1 MSPKRPTYALVD
13 CNSFYCSCERLFRP
27 ELRQVPVVVLSN
39 NDGCVIARTPEAKAL
54 GIKMGDPFF
63 KIRDALKAK
72 GVVAFSSNYELYGDI
87 SSRVQRTIE
96 SLAPRVEVYSIDE
109 SFADLTGICGAAW
122 GFRAADPSAR
132 PGL

>member
-1 MSPKRPTYALVD
+1 
-13 CNSFYCSCERLFRP
+13 
-27 ELRQVPVVVLSN
+27 
-39 NDGCVIARTPEAKAL
+39 
-54 GIKMGDPFF
+54 MGDPFF

-109 SFADLTGICGAAW
+109 SLRILLALQSRLGTSHGR
-122 GFRAADPSAR
+122 FRRASEAGRVCRWALESATRKPWPRLPST
-132 PGL
+132 